1 MRKGFAL
8 DDDRLKNL
16 VPKTQIFHQ
25 NIIDAP
31 ETSWYFIFNEKWE
44 LFKGKLAEKQGHW
57 QDVCQVS
64 FLYAK
69 ICKRTCR
76 SMFWS
81 VVEKA
86 FSQSARRILQKAFF
100 KHA

>member
-16 VPKTQIFHQ
+16 VHKTQIFHQ

-44 LFKGKLAEKQGHW
+44 LFKGKLAERQGR
-57 QDVCQVS
+57 
-64 FLYAK
+64 K
-69 ICKRTCR
+69 
-76 SMFWS
+76 
-81 VVEKA
+81 
-86 FSQSARRILQKAFF
+86 ARRG
-100 KHA
+100 